1 MDSEP
6 PDIWKR
12 FDTNVVT
19 HSAAHH
25 IVAIATLLERNGYAR
40 VSDVAR
46 TLNIT
51 RGSASLTL
59 KTLREKGLVEED
71 ENRFLRLSD
80 RGEAIATAVVG
91 KKRLIHKFFCDVL
104 GVPEEAAEV
113 DTCKI
118 EHLVGPRT
126 SRQLARFLHFVESDD
141 PRAKEFLGAWVKC
154 KASRAG
160 GPDSQP
166 AYDPDGVSEMRAEE
180 KQQPDA

>member
-6 PDIWKR
+6 ADIWKR
-12 FDTNVVT
+12 FDRNVVT

-25 IVAIATLLERNGYAR
+25 IVAIASLLERNGYAR

-80 RGEAIATAVVG
+80 RGEAIANSVVG
-91 KKRLIHKFFCDVL
+91 KKRLIHKFFCEVL

-126 SRQLARFLHFVESDD
+126 SRQLARFMQFVESDD
-141 PRAKEFLGAWVKC
+141 PRAKAFLDAWVEC
-154 KASRAG
+154 NASRDTG
-160 GPDSQP
+160 SDSHP
-166 AYDPDGVSEMRAEE
+166 AWDDDCVSERCTEE